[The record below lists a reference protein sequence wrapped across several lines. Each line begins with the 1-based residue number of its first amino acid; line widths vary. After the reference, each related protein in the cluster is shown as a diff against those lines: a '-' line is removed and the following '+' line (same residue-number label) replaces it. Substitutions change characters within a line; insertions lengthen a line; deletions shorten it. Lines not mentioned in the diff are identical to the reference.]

1 MTSRS
6 GETQDAPFQ
15 EPAVGADLAGR
26 LSDLARE
33 LQREQDTDA
42 LLVDIVHAALDLIPH
57 VAEASVSLVMGR
69 RTVQSRAASGE
80 LPRTVDALQSATGQG
95 PCIDAAYEERIVRVP
110 DMGQEERWPDFA
122 QAAYDA
128 GARSMLSFQLFV
140 KGDNL
145 GALNLYG
152 DDVNVFD
159 AESEQVGLLVA
170 AHAAVA
176 FSDAQEIGQLTHA
189 LDTRDLIGQAKG
201 ILMER
206 FKISS
211 QQAFQILVRASSES
225 NIKLRDVADHLA
237 RSGEILTRHTAGDL

>member
-1 MTSRS
+1 MTSRT
-6 GETQDAPFQ
+6 GESHNAAAR
-15 EPAVGADLAGR
+15 EPAVGVYLARR

-33 LQREQDTDA
+33 LQQEHDTDA

-57 VAEASVSLVMGR
+57 VAEASVSLVTGR
-69 RTVQSRAASGE
+69 RRVHSRAASGE
-80 LPRTVDALQSATGQG
+80 LPRRVDVLQSSTGQG

-110 DMGQEERWPDFA
+110 DMGREERWPDFA
-122 QAAYDA
+122 QAAYDV

-140 KGDNL
+140 QGDNL

-152 DDVNVFD
+152 DDAGVFD

-176 FSDAQEIGQLTHA
+176 FSDAQEISQLTQA

-211 QQAFQILVRASSES
+211 QQAFQILTRASSES
-225 NIKLRDVADHLA
+225 NIKLRDVADHLT
-237 RSGEILTRHTAGDL
+237 RSGEILTRHRD